1 MVNIFLEGHYFI
13 YGNRMKTKKTALVLK
28 LSLLNMITILIIS
41 LFIGKTVLAKPL
53 PIDVYGSLPFVS
65 QIKLSPN
72 GNNIAMVNNYQG
84 TLILTTYNFS
94 SSTKKTV
101 LQADNI
107 DVVLNWY
114 VWGNDDVLLVSA
126 AYPTRRGS
134 VKYTSTRLY
143 KYDLSK
149 DNKLKLLVK
158 PKSGRKERAAQFQ
171 DNIISMLP
179 DKPDKILMAIDFDTP
194 NHPSLYEVDLRKKRR
209 KRLKGSRSYIE
220 DWYAD
225 QQGNPRITYGR
236 DETQIFYKLF
246 DNQGEKVRD
255 LWSYEIFEK
264 EVVHILGFDLDPNIL
279 YIRALYNGRYAI
291 FKVNL
296 TDKKLN
302 KELVLADEKYDVDG
316 SLIYSPKSGKV
327 VGLSHKSGN
336 DNKIYW
342 DEEYLALKRGL
353 NKAIPDAKNTIISM
367 SKDLN
372 KYVLFSSSDA
382 TAGDYYFGDRN
393 KKNLNFL
400 ASLYP
405 KINKDNYAKKELV
418 KYKARD
424 GLEIEAYLTKPINA
438 TENSNKKFPAIILPH
453 GGPMARDYDGFDYWA
468 ELFANQGYVVFQPNF
483 RGSSGYGYEFEM
495 AAIEGWGKAMQDDL
509 QDATTWLI
517 EQNIINPGKVCIGGA
532 SYGGYAALMAAV
544 KHGKGY
550 KCAASFAGVSDIE
563 LIVDTARKFTN
574 KEVVEKQFGTDDDEL
589 EKVSPVN
596 FAEEINIPILLIHG
610 TDDRVVPVRHSR
622 DMVEALEDYDKK
634 VTYIEIEDA
643 DHHLSVQAH
652 RMQTLEAMVEF
663 FDRHLK

>member
-1 MVNIFLEGHYFI
+1 
-13 YGNRMKTKKTALVLK
+13 MKTQKIPLALRL
-28 LSLLNMITILIIS
+28 LLLNMITILIIS
-41 LFIGKTVLAKPL
+41 FFIAKTVLAKPL

-72 GNNIAMVNNYQG
+72 GNNIAMVNNYKG
-84 TLILTTYNFS
+84 TLVLSTYNFNS
-94 SSTKKTV
+94 AKKQTI

-107 DVVLNWY
+107 GVVLNWY

-126 AYPTRRGS
+126 AYPTRTGF

-143 KYDLSK
+143 KYDLSDLSK

-158 PKSGRKERAAQFQ
+158 PKKNRKEHAGQFQ
-171 DNIISMLP
+171 DNIVSMLP

-194 NHPSLYEVDLRKKRR
+194 HHPSLYEVDLRKNKR
-209 KRLKGSRSYIE
+209 KRLKGSRNYIE
-220 DWYAD
+220 NWYAD

-236 DETQIFYKLF
+236 DKTNIFYKLF
-246 DNQGEKVRD
+246 DSQGEKVRD

-264 EVVHILGFDLDPNIL
+264 EIVHILGFDLDPNIL
-279 YIRALYNGRYAI
+279 YIRALHNGRHAI
-291 FKVNL
+291 FKVDL
-296 TDKKLN
+296 TDEKLN
-302 KELVLADEKYDVDG
+302 KELVLADEKYDVNG

-327 VGLSHKSGN
+327 VGLSHKSN
-336 DNKIYW
+336 ADNKVYW
-342 DEEYLALKRGL
+342 DDEYIALKRGL

-372 KYVLFSSSDA
+372 KYVLFSSGDTTS
-382 TAGDYYFGDRN
+382 GDYYLGDRN
-393 KKNLNFL
+393 KKNLSFL

-405 KINKDNYAKKELV
+405 AINKDNYAKKELV

-424 GLEIEAYLTKPINA
+424 GLEIEGYLTKPISA
-438 TENSNKKFPAIILPH
+438 TENGDKKFPAIILPH

-468 ELFANQGYVVFQPNF
+468 ELLANRGYVVFQPNF

-517 EQNIINPGKVCIGGA
+517 AQNIINPDKVCIGGA

-544 KHGKGY
+544 KHGKSY
-550 KCAASFAGVSDIE
+550 QCAASFAGVADIE
-563 LIVDTARKFTN
+563 LIVSNARRFTN
-574 KEVVEKQFGTDDDEL
+574 QEVVKKQFGTDDDKL
-589 EKVSPVN
+589 ESVSPVN
-596 FAEEINIPILLIHG
+596 FAEQINIPILLIHG
-610 TDDRVVPVRHSR
+610 TDDRIVPIKHSR
-622 DMVEALEDYDKK
+622 NMAEELEDYEKN

-643 DHHLSVQAH
+643 NHHLSVQAH
-652 RMQTLEAMVEF
+652 RMQTLKAMVEF
-663 FDRHLK
+663 FDKYLK